1 MIKPKYEIAK
11 CVLCQAPY
19 GRISDLTYG
28 LPTLVEQK
36 ILGRCVS
43 CYERGPKIRGSY
55 GDTRILHWYEYI
67 ARNRAQD
74 IPVKDEVDLVLE
86 CLKNESTHNAVSQN
100 KIIQYAYENAPIV
113 RAINFICQMQ
123 YHDWEIL
130 VPIALKKLSDENL
143 IRHTTNNSWYLLTES
158 RGRYMQ
164 DSTKMKI
171 SEWNALKLRRL
182 VQNKDSLNE
191 VQICYNYLAQFPIN
205 AEVKREDIVT
215 HFIQY
220 ENFFTENDRD
230 AASII
235 VTKALDKLKKAGTAT
250 NNGSRGYWRLIR

>member
-1 MIKPKYEIAK
+1 
-11 CVLCQAPY
+11 
-19 GRISDLTYG
+19 
-28 LPTLVEQK
+28 
-36 ILGRCVS
+36 
-43 CYERGPKIRGSY
+43 
-55 GDTRILHWYEYI
+55 
-67 ARNRAQD
+67 
-74 IPVKDEVDLVLE
+74 
-86 CLKNESTHNAVSQN
+86 
-100 KIIQYAYENAPIV
+100 
-113 RAINFICQMQ
+113 
-123 YHDWEIL
+123 
-130 VPIALKKLSDENL
+130 
-143 IRHTTNNSWYLLTES
+143 
-158 RGRYMQ
+158 MQ